1 MTARKLKCR
10 LTSYTS
16 AKGDQRAI
24 QTAVKVRSTIFL
36 TGLQDCI
43 NIYQSIHIIEAL
55 TTGAHSHTK
64 NEKVRIVLI
73 TQITRNQIGKYA
85 NKKLTKI
92 IQSVILKPLT
102 AIK

>member
-55 TTGAHSHTK
+55 TTAD
-64 NEKVRIVLI
+64 
-73 TQITRNQIGKYA
+73 YA
-85 NKKLTKI
+85 EI
-92 IQSVILKPLT
+92 DGE
-102 AIK
+102 